1 MSNVMRV
8 PTVSC
13 PVCLFTLMR
22 VAKGGESALFTTRS
36 TPSLGSY
43 ANSSARRL
51 SAPLVETSLTCVGGF
66 VLRSKD
72 RTRLGAS
79 ETKSQRPETA
89 TPLGPDRSLSATNP
103 PGGLGPDLRATPANG
118 GVALICPTNVFV
130 LELTTST
137 LALER
142 SAR

>member
-1 MSNVMRV
+1 MRV

-43 ANSSARRL
+43 ASSSARRL
-51 SAPLVETSLTCVGGF
+51 SAPPVETSLTWVGGF
-66 VLRSKD
+66 VLRSKET
-72 RTRLGAS
+72 TRLLAS
-79 ETKSQRPETA
+79 VTKSQRPEA
-89 TPLGPDRSLSATNP
+89 TTPFGPDLSLSATIP
-103 PGGLGPDLRATPANG
+103 PGGLGPGLRATPANG
-118 GVALICPTNVFV
+118 GLALICPTNVLV